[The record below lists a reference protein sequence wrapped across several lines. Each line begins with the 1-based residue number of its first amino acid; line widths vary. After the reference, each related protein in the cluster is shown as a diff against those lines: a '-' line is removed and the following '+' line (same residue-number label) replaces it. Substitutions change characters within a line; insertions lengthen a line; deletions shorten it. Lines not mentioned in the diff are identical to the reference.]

1 VILSKHNADIV
12 YMAAQKV
19 FRSLDRAD
27 NFEAISGDL
36 THNKPQGN
44 VPFSTI
50 SSLAESPLQF
60 GLLYAGT
67 DDGLLWISR
76 DAGGNWARID
86 KGLPQNL
93 WVGSVFP
100 SPHDKATVLVSLNGY
115 RNDDFRTYL
124 YMSTDYGITWTS
136 VKGDLPEA
144 VANVIIQDP
153 VNPDLLYCGLDN
165 GTWVSLNRGRSWN
178 YFNRMLNVS
187 SYDMLVHPR
196 ENELVVGTHGRSVFV
211 ADVKPLQTLTDP
223 SKAIQAFA
231 PEGIRHSERW
241 GQKSF
246 EWSKANTPS
255 VAVPYYVGKEGS
267 VTVEIFDEKNAVIR
281 RLTAA
286 GSVGFH
292 TLNWDVKYQPPVPAP
307 PKSKGKAAAVVAAP
321 ELKYVQ
327 KGKYKV
333 KFTNGTETSE
343 VTVEVR

>member
-1 VILSKHNADIV
+1 
-12 YMAAQKV
+12 
-19 FRSLDRAD
+19 
-27 NFEAISGDL
+27 
-36 THNKPQGN
+36 
-44 VPFSTI
+44 
-50 SSLAESPLQF
+50 
-60 GLLYAGT
+60 
-67 DDGLLWISR
+67 
-76 DAGGNWARID
+76 
-86 KGLPQNL
+86 
-93 WVGSVFP
+93 
-100 SPHDKATVLVSLNGY
+100 LNGY